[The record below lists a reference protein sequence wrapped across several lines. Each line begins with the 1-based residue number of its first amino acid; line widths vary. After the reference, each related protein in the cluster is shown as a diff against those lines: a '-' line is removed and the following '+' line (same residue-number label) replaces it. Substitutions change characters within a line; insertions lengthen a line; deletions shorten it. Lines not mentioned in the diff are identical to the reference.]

1 MVNFPFS
8 SSDKFQ
14 ALIGPI
20 SELAGSFMQSQ
31 IEKQKAKATLAQ
43 TKAAAEAEIMKTAAT
58 HDSKWEIIM
67 AQGTQNSW
75 KDELVTVVILIP
87 TILVFIPG
95 MEDIVKNGFERLNE
109 LPEWYTYLL
118 FLTVSAALGIRGLD
132 KWKNKK

>member
-1 MVNFPFS
+1 M
-8 SSDKFQ
+8 FQ
-14 ALIGPI
+14 ALLGPI
-20 SELAGSFMQSQ
+20 SELAGSFMQGQ

-58 HDSKWEIIM
+58 HDSQWEIIM

-75 KDELVTVVILIP
+75 KDELVTIVILIP
-87 TILVFIPG
+87 TVLVFIPG
-95 MEDIVKNGFERLNE
+95 MEDVVKNGFARLNE

-132 KWKNKK
+132 KFRKK

>member
-1 MVNFPFS
+1 M
-8 SSDKFQ
+8 FQ

-109 LPEWYTYLL
+109 RPEWYTYLL

>member
-1 MVNFPFS
+1 M
-8 SSDKFQ
+8 FQ

-20 SELAGSFMQSQ
+20 SELAGSFMQGQ
-31 IEKQKAKATLAQ
+31 INKQKAKATLAQ
-43 TKAAAEAEIMKTAAT
+43 TKAEAEAEIMRTAAT

-67 AQGTQNSW
+67 AQGTQNSF
-75 KDELVTVVILIP
+75 KDELVTIVILIP

-95 MEDIVKNGFERLNE
+95 MEEIVKNGFARLNE

-132 KWKNKK
+132 KFKHVRK

>member
-1 MVNFPFS
+1 M
-8 SSDKFQ
+8 FQ

-109 LPEWYTYLL
+109 LPEWYTFLL

>member
-1 MVNFPFS
+1 V
-8 SSDKFQ
+8 FQ

-20 SELAGSFMQSQ
+20 SELAGSFMQGQ

>member
-1 MVNFPFS
+1 M
-8 SSDKFQ
+8 FQ

-75 KDELVTVVILIP
+75 KDELVTVVILNP

>member
-1 MVNFPFS
+1 V
-8 SSDKFQ
+8 FQ

-95 MEDIVKNGFERLNE
+95 MEDIVKNGFARLNE

>member
-1 MVNFPFS
+1 M
-8 SSDKFQ
+8 FQ

-43 TKAAAEAEIMKTAAT
+43 SKAAAEAEIMKTAAT

>member
-1 MVNFPFS
+1 V
-8 SSDKFQ
+8 FQ

-67 AQGTQNSW
+67 AQGTQNSF
-75 KDELVTVVILIP
+75 KDELVTIVILIP

>member
-1 MVNFPFS
+1 M
-8 SSDKFQ
+8 FQ
-14 ALIGPI
+14 ALLGPI
-20 SELAGSFMQSQ
+20 SELAGAFMQGQ

-43 TKAAAEAEIMKTAAT
+43 TKAAAEAEIMKPAAT

-75 KDELVTVVILIP
+75 KDELVTIVILIP

-95 MEDIVKNGFERLNE
+95 MEDVVKNGFERLNE

-132 KWKNKK
+132 KFRKK

>member
-1 MVNFPFS
+1 M
-8 SSDKFQ
+8 FQ

-43 TKAAAEAEIMKTAAT
+43 TKAAAEADIMKTAAT

>member
-1 MVNFPFS
+1 M
-8 SSDKFQ
+8 FQ

-31 IEKQKAKATLAQ
+31 LEKQKAKATLAQ

>member
-1 MVNFPFS
+1 M
-8 SSDKFQ
+8 FQ
-14 ALIGPI
+14 ALLGPI
-20 SELAGSFMQSQ
+20 SELAGSFMQGQ

-75 KDELVTVVILIP
+75 KDEVITIVVLIP

-95 MEDIVKNGFERLNE
+95 MEDVVKNGFQRLNE

-118 FLTVSAALGIRGLD
+118 FLTVSAVLGIKGID
-132 KWKNKK
+132 KFKNMRSK